1 MSGSS
6 PRRRARRRRT
16 ARRVLLAVL
25 VLVVTGGVVYVGI
38 GDRSGDTPAGSER
51 SPSASPTPSPSSS
64 VDLSRLPIER
74 RAFCDHLD
82 ASDIETALGA
92 PVSGT
97 RHYGSGDRV
106 ALAPGLTD
114 VSHEYDCTYEAASGA
129 EARVWVFAEP
139 DTATVGRSIVREAR
153 DEQGCAVRP
162 SPPRFGTP
170 SIGTLCST
178 SKPAARSVT
187 LRGLFGDAWLSC
199 RLSTPGATDAA
210 ETAQRADQWCVRV
223 ATTLGARP

>member
-1 MSGSS
+1 
-6 PRRRARRRRT
+6 
-16 ARRVLLAVL
+16 
-25 VLVVTGGVVYVGI
+25 
-38 GDRSGDTPAGSER
+38 
-51 SPSASPTPSPSSS
+51 

-74 RAFCDHLD
+74 RAFCDQLD
-82 ASDIETALGA
+82 GGAVETALGA
-92 PVSGT
+92 PVSRT

-139 DTATVGRSIVREAR
+139 VTATVGRSIVREAR

-170 SIGTLCST
+170 SIGTLCRT
-178 SKPAARSVT
+178 TGPAARSVT

-199 RLSTPGATDAA
+199 RLSTRGATGAV